1 VWSFSRAP
9 AARAHALRRLVWS
22 RSAGCPH
29 VRAARRACW
38 GPRGLKR
45 AARARLSG
53 TGLDCLGAAVLC
65 RPTARAG
72 GNGRAPRSPF
82 STTRSIHSSW
92 TFLPTARAMRA
103 GRGRRVTEKFPFV
116 HVDQRCNFACD
127 RQDWRCLTLGSLAR
141 SLGPPGVL
149 GLLARSDRQIPS
161 YLARSLARSP
171 ARSLRPTIRE
181 YAPPVASARIYPGLA
196 CLSRACWVPARESE
210 RERLVWN
217 NVHNGGSWTLSV
229 WFLGWHAGGCGLDK
243 GGVSRGGWRFAG
255 EGRVL

>member
-1 VWSFSRAP
+1 MWSFSRAP

-103 GRGRRVTEKFPFV
+103 GRGRRVTEKFHFV
-116 HVDQRCNFACD
+116 HVDQRCNCACD

-217 NVHNGGSWTLSV
+217 NVHNGGSWTLPV
-229 WFLGWHAGGCGLDK
+229 
-243 GGVSRGGWRFAG
+243 
-255 EGRVL
+255 